1 MEKKA
6 LGKGLSA
13 LIPEVEQTA
22 IEEERIAH
30 IPVDDIIPNKFQPR
44 ENFDEDALAELAA
57 SIKEKGVVQPVL
69 VRRRNGGYELI
80 AGERRLRAVK
90 SLGVKEI
97 PAIIRE
103 TTDAEALEIS
113 LIENLQREDLNPIE
127 EARSYERLV
136 GEFNFTQDK
145 IAQEVGKD
153 RASISNALRLL
164 KLPGAIQQRLRDGS
178 ISAGHGRAILVLSNE
193 AEQIKFCSLVMK
205 KGLSVR
211 EAEEYAIKRTQGVR
225 RKKAA
230 HHDPHITEL
239 EEELQKLLGTRVK
252 ILHARK
258 RGKIQIEYYSH
269 EDFERI
275 LRLLRR
281 RH

>member
-6 LGKGLSA
+6 LGKGLGA
-13 LIPEVEQTA
+13 LIPE
-22 IEEERIAH
+22 IEHKAHTEEKVAYL
-30 IPVDDIIPNKFQPR
+30 PVDDIIPSRFQPR

-69 VRRRNGGYELI
+69 VRRHNGGYELI

-97 PAIIRE
+97 PAIIRD
-103 TTDAEALEIS
+103 TSDTEALEIS

-127 EARSYERLV
+127 EARSYERLI
-136 GEFNFTQDK
+136 GEFSFTQEK

-153 RASISNALRLL
+153 RTSVSNALRLL
-164 KLPGAIQQRLRDGS
+164 RLPDQIQSRLRDGS
-178 ISAGHGRAILVLSNE
+178 ISAGHGRAILTLSS
-193 AEQIKFCSLVMK
+193 EQEQVKFANLIIK

-211 EAEEYAIKRTQGVR
+211 EAEEYVAKKTQGSR
-225 RKKAA
+225 RKKFA
-230 HHDPHITEL
+230 HRDPHITEL

-252 ILHARK
+252 ILHAKK

-275 LRLLRR
+275 LRILRR
-281 RH
+281 KH